1 MTGVLIPAF
10 SSPAAAVAALPRA
23 AAMAVPPAEAEQ
35 LSTVQDLVRGFL
47 LSKRSATTRAAYT
60 ADLASW
66 LHWCT
71 QLELDPLRAGIHHAD
86 AYLRLLTEVGD
97 PRTGRALAAAACAQR
112 SAAAVRACSSGATS
126 AEAERSC
133 GPRAPLSS
141 HGRWVRLP
149 ALTSCVEFQPAGL
162 SDCYAPLSL
171 AVHSF
176 FYGAPLAGKA
186 CSTLEGEV
194 RICKTAR

>member
-1 MTGVLIPAF
+1 MSCADFMRDVLLLLAGATGRH
-10 SSPAAAVAALPRA
+10 SS
-23 AAMAVPPAEAEQ
+23 
-35 LSTVQDLVRGFL
+35 G
-47 LSKRSATTRAAYT
+47 
-60 ADLASW
+60 ASSG
-66 LHWCT
+66 
-71 QLELDPLRAGIHHAD
+71 ASS
-86 AYLRLLTEVGD
+86 
-97 PRTGRALAAAACAQR
+97 GRALAAAACAQR

-133 GPRAPLSS
+133 GSRAPLSS